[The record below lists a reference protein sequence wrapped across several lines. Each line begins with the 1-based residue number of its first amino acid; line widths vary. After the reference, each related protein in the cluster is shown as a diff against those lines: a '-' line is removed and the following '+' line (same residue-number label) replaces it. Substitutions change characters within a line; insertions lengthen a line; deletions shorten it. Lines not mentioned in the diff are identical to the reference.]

1 MPSLHSDVKFIGIV
15 NLKIFGVEN
24 QPCIK
29 KPETAIGLS
38 HGWDAPCPRRDSD
51 RAERSRNR
59 EPPCD
64 GGVAWLI
71 RISVLPWKQWCHTSV
86 PSYPHRPTTLF
97 RQRRKTENENAKL
110 LPQRGKPS
118 FFFFYFSFCLGIEL
132 VFVDA
137 LDPLKKIQKEKPPLH
152 FA

>member
-1 MPSLHSDVKFIGIV
+1 MNFPSSYMKLVFIGIV
-15 NLKIFGVEN
+15 NEKIFGVEN

-59 EPPCD
+59 EPPL

-71 RISVLPWKQWCHTSV
+71 RISVLP
-86 PSYPHRPTTLF
+86 
-97 RQRRKTENENAKL
+97 
-110 LPQRGKPS
+110 
-118 FFFFYFSFCLGIEL
+118 
-132 VFVDA
+132 
-137 LDPLKKIQKEKPPLH
+137 
-152 FA
+152 